1 MTNRDIAPIYS
12 TLAMDPD
19 FAELVTEY
27 VSEIPDRV
35 NSCVEF
41 VKTQNWPE
49 LKRFAHQ
56 IKGSA
61 ASYGF
66 EQITTIAG
74 LLEAALGKDT
84 DLDQRLQMAE
94 DLIEN
99 LSAIRS

>member
-12 TLAMDPD
+12 TLAADPD

-27 VSEIPDRV
+27 VREIPDRV
-35 NSCVEF
+35 NCCVEF
-41 VKTQNWPE
+41 LKSQNWPE

-66 EQITTIAG
+66 EQITVIAG
-74 LLEAALGKDT
+74 LLEAALARDT
-84 DLDQRLQMAE
+84 EFEQKLKMAE
-94 DLIEN
+94 DLIAN